1 MMQITTALFAITYLV
16 AASIITYTLFSR
28 FAWRDRVSWVLIG
41 VGFMLIAL
49 ALQVVVQAVP
59 FLVLILTH
67 IRNVL
72 INASSAAGA
81 VLGFVRSNIYL
92 ASIYMGLVAGA
103 SQEIFR
109 YLAVRDRE
117 PRSTLYIGYGFALVD
132 VAFTIMSVVL
142 PLLIP
147 TPINPALITPQ

>member
-1 MMQITTALFAITYLV
+1 MGSHMMQITTALFAITYLV

-109 YLAVRDRE
+109 YLAVRIVNPGRHC
-117 PRSTLYIGYGFALVD
+117 ILVM
-132 VAFTIMSVVL
+132 ASPSWTWHSR
-142 PLLIP
+142 
-147 TPINPALITPQ
+147 